1 MDVQSAVAIGKK
13 MRRARRVGW
22 AIAILPSIRMVAV
35 CNSVA
40 FGSAR
45 EESDIDL
52 FIVTAPGTVAITR
65 AIVTTALAL
74 TGLRPTPTKEK
85 DAICASF
92 FATTDALDM
101 SKIALGGGDPYL
113 AMWCH
118 TLLPVAQ
125 RGTTYNDFLHTNKN
139 FIADELGFASTD
151 DIRSAAPPSWMISQ
165 WKESRA
171 TQFASRLL
179 HALEPL
185 ATILQQKLF
194 PKEILDRMN
203 KGSDVVISSR
213 MLKFHTVDRRHIFR
227 EAWYTDAVCRSHSEQ
242 SSSSSLR
249 SSRHLEHV

>member
-52 FIVTAPGTVAITR
+52 FIVTAPGTIAITR

-92 FATTDALDM
+92 FATTEALDM
-101 SKIALGGGDPYL
+101 SKIALDGGDPYL

-125 RGTTYNDFLHTNKN
+125 RGETYNIFLRTNTN
-139 FIADELGFASTD
+139 FITRELGFANAN
-151 DIRSAAPPSWMISQ
+151 DIQSSIPPSWMISQ
-165 WKESRA
+165 WKENSFTRIA
-171 TQFASRLL
+171 IQIFRT
-179 HALEPL
+179 LEPL
-185 ATILQQKLF
+185 VAKIQQKIF

-203 KGSDVVISSR
+203 KGSDVVVSSR

-227 EAWYTDAVCRSHSEQ
+227 DAWYTDAVCRSHSEQ
-242 SSSSSLR
+242 LSSSSSQ
-249 SSRHLEHV
+249 SSRHLERV